1 LHDVHRVCAGMGKPD
16 QEGVVRYLS
25 LFSGIESASV
35 AWKPLGWTCVGV
47 AEIEPFPCAVLAHHY
62 PGVPNLGSVTDI
74 TDEQIA
80 ALGPIDIV
88 VGGSPCQ
95 DLSVAGKRAGLAGAR
110 SGLFHEQLRIF
121 HAARHLCGARFLL
134 WENVP
139 GAFSSHAG
147 RDFAVVVGEM
157 AGAEFGV
164 PRNGWQ
170 NAGAAVGENG
180 LVEWRTL
187 DAQYVRVESHP
198 RAVPQRRRR
207 VFALLDTG
215 DWQSRAPILLERESL
230 HGNPAPRR
238 ETGEAVAPRIEG
250 RSDGGGEQPFPVANT
265 LTQRM
270 HKGINT
276 TVDEGQTPVVAQA
289 FDVKGS
295 LAPHGSVQVSD
306 TAFPLKASDHKDV
319 QLVAH
324 SPRGEG
330 FDASEDGTG
339 RGTPLVP
346 VAYSI
351 DSHAASDGE
360 TVGAHSHAS
369 GGPRGL
375 GIQKDVAHTVRA
387 GRVHGVAA
395 PVAFKANMSMQ
406 EWSTD
411 GTCGTP
417 QADNHHAVAFSCKD
431 HGADASDIA
440 PTLRGMGHDGSHAN
454 GGGQVA
460 VALAFQFKAS
470 ASQSMNPSVVA
481 ASLDVGKSD
490 GMAVGFV
497 PKAPPNSRSMG
508 ETDECSV
515 TVTTHQL
522 GQGVC
527 KAMQVR
533 RLTPRECERLQGFP
547 DDYTLIPFRGKPAA
561 DGNRY
566 KALGNSMACNA
577 MAWIGQRIDEVA
589 A

>member
-1 LHDVHRVCAGMGKPD
+1 M
-16 QEGVVRYLS
+16 RYLS

-74 TDEQIA
+74 SDEMIA
-80 ALGPIDIV
+80 ALGPIDLV
-88 VGGSPCQ
+88 VGGFPCQ

-110 SGLFHEQLRIF
+110 SGLFHEGMRIF
-121 HAARHLCGARFLL
+121 HAARSFCGARYLL
-134 WENVP
+134 IENVP
-139 GAFSSHAG
+139 GMFSSHAG

-170 NAGAAVGENG
+170 SAGAAVGENG

-215 DWQSRAPILLERESL
+215 DWQRRAPILLEPESL
-230 HGNPAPRR
+230 RGDSPPRR
-238 ETGEAVAPRIEG
+238 ETGENATPLLEVGARTGSSTDDPRAGCGIGAPDDPMFTLQAGKQHGLVAPTIPA
-250 RSDGGGEQPFPVANT
+250 RSLGAGGLGTDFDCDGGVIAQPFPVANT
-265 LTQRM
+265 LAQRM

-276 TVDEGQTPVVAQA
+276 TVDEGQAPVA
-289 FDVKGS
+289 
-295 LAPHGSVQVSD
+295 
-306 TAFPLKASDHKDV
+306 
-319 QLVAH
+319 AH
-324 SPRGEG
+324 TLRADG

-339 RGTPLVP
+339 RDAPLVP

-375 GIQKDVAHTVRA
+375 GIQKEVAHTVRA

-395 PVAFKANMSMQ
+395 PV
-406 EWSTD
+406 
-411 GTCGTP
+411 P
-417 QADNHHAVAFSCKD
+417 VAFSCKD
-431 HGADASDIA
+431 HGADASEIA